1 MNLRPFALTIALALP
16 LTLAAQAHSWGSS
29 SAAATSGPAFLH
41 KLAQEDHSEIHLA
54 HLALTKSKNPRVR
67 AYAKS
72 KILAADPD
80 MAKDARKVQRASQPN
95 QAGAAGVANRAA
107 VSQERAKDRA
117 EYKKL
122 SRLSGAQFDRA
133 YMQYEARKQG
143 ADLTLV
149 RQEASSASNAKI
161 RSFAQRQEA
170 PVKKAADSA
179 RSISSTLGTSPAK

>member
-29 SAAATSGPAFLH
+29 GAPATGQQVFLH
-41 KLAQEDHSEIHLA
+41 QLAQEDHSEIHLA

-80 MAKDARKVQRASQPN
+80 MAKDARKVQRATQPN
-95 QAGAAGVANRAA
+95 KAGAAGVANRAA
-107 VSQERAKDRA
+107 VSRERAKDRA